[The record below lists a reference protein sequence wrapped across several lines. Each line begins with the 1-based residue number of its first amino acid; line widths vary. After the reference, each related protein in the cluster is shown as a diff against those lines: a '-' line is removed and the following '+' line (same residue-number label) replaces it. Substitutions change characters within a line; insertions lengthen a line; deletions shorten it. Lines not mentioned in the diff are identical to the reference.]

1 MTSFDW
7 CTVCNFTRYI
17 EGYEDEKEYLDNGW
31 VKMEYRI
38 IDKSGVRR
46 TTLQWMCPVCDEK
59 LQAEQ
64 QKRDSETKDPRA
76 TDNTPGPLGSTR
88 EP

>member
-31 VKMEYRI
+31 VKMEYRV
-38 IDKSGVRR
+38 IDKNGVRS
-46 TTLQWMCPVCDEK
+46 TTASWMCPVC
-59 LQAEQ
+59 AEEEY
-64 QKRDSETKDPRA
+64 KKKEYATDPRA